1 MAGFISLLRNRIHK
15 KEETKR
21 LKNLPSNIV
30 ESFYKDWLDSIGFLR
45 DTDFQQQLVNN
56 TPSEDVK
63 KYLLAMSEFGKEIQ
77 EVIDL

>member
-15 KEETKR
+15 KEKTKR
-21 LKNLPSNIV
+21 SKNLPSNIV
-30 ESFYKDWLDSIGFLR
+30 EPFYKDWLDSIGFLQ

-63 KYLLAMSEFGKEIQ
+63 KNLLAMSEFGKEIQ
-77 EVIDL
+77 GVIDL

>member
-21 LKNLPSNIV
+21 LKSLPSNIV
-30 ESFYKDWLDSIGFLR
+30 ESFYKDWLDSIGFLQ

-63 KYLLAMSEFGKEIQ
+63 KYLLAMNEFGKEIQ
-77 EVIDL
+77 GVIDL